1 MISRVTSALLF
12 GLIIALLHG
21 CGGSIVDEESTPNS
35 RLFAASC
42 QSCHTLP
49 KPTDKSDEEWP
60 PLVRKYGEQAKLT
73 GEQIDRITIYLL
85 ANN

>member
-1 MISRVTSALLF
+1 MISNVFSPLLL
-12 GLIIALLHG
+12 GLIIALSLG
-21 CGGSIVDEESTPNS
+21 CGGAIVDEESTENS
-35 RLFAASC
+35 SLFAASC

>member
-1 MISRVTSALLF
+1 MISSVLSLLLL
-12 GLIIALLHG
+12 GMIIALSLG
-21 CGGSIVDEESTPNS
+21 CGGAVVDEESTQNS

-60 PLVRKYGEQAKLT
+60 PLVKKYGKQAKLT

>member
-1 MISRVTSALLF
+1 MISNVFSALLL
-12 GLIIALLHG
+12 GLIIALSLG
-21 CGGSIVDEESTPNS
+21 CGRAIVDEESTQNS

>member
-1 MISRVTSALLF
+1 MISKVTTALLF
-12 GLIIALLHG
+12 GVIIVLSLC
-21 CGGSIVDEESTPNS
+21 CGGTIADEEATPNS

-49 KPTDKSDEEWP
+49 KPTDNSDEEWP

>member
-1 MISRVTSALLF
+1 MISKIITAF
-12 GLIIALLHG
+12 LISMMITAAHG
-21 CGGSIVDEESTPNS
+21 CGSAVVEEESTQNS

>member
-1 MISRVTSALLF
+1 MISRIITAFLISMMITAAL
-12 GLIIALLHG
+12 G

-60 PLVRKYGEQAKLT
+60 PLVKKYGIQAKLT

>member
-1 MISRVTSALLF
+1 MISSVVKALLL
-12 GLIIALLHG
+12 GLIIALSIS
-21 CGGSIVDEESTPNS
+21 CGGAVVEEESTQNS

-49 KPTDKSDEEWP
+49 KPTAKSDEEWP
-60 PLVRKYGEQAKLT
+60 PLVRKYGELSRLSD
-73 GEQIDRITIYLL
+73 EQIDRITIFLL

>member
-1 MISRVTSALLF
+1 MISKVIAAFLIGMIITAAL
-12 GLIIALLHG
+12 G
-21 CGGSIVDEESTPNS
+21 CGGAAVEEEFTQNS

-49 KPTDKSDEEWP
+49 KPTMKNDKEWP
-60 PLVRKYGEQAKLT
+60 PLVRRYGELAKLSD
-73 GEQIDRITIYLL
+73 EQIDRITIFLL

>member
-1 MISRVTSALLF
+1 MISNVFSALLL
-12 GLIIALLHG
+12 GLIIALTLG
-21 CGGSIVDEESTPNS
+21 CGGAIVDEESTQNS

>member
-1 MISRVTSALLF
+1 MISSVVNALLL
-12 GLIIALLHG
+12 GLIIALSIS
-21 CGGSIVDEESTPNS
+21 CGGSVVDEESSPNS

-49 KPTDKSDEEWP
+49 KPTDQSDEEWP
-60 PLVRKYGEQAKLT
+60 PLVKKYGIQAKLT

>member
-1 MISRVTSALLF
+1 MITKVITAFLISMIITAAL
-12 GLIIALLHG
+12 G
-21 CGGSIVDEESTPNS
+21 CGAVKEEESTQNS

-49 KPTDKSDEEWP
+49 KPTAKSDEEWP

-73 GEQIDRITIYLL
+73 GEQIDRITVFLL

>member
-1 MISRVTSALLF
+1 MISRVVNALIL
-12 GLIIALLHG
+12 GLIIALSIS
-21 CGGSIVDEESTPNS
+21 CGGEVADEESTQNS

-49 KPTDKSDEEWP
+49 KPTAKSDEEWP
-60 PLVRKYGEQAKLT
+60 PLVRKYGELSKLSE
-73 GEQIDRITIYLL
+73 EQMDRITIFLL

>member
-1 MISRVTSALLF
+1 MISSVVNALLL
-12 GLIIALLHG
+12 GLIIVLSIS

-60 PLVRKYGEQAKLT
+60 PLVKKYGEQAKLT
-73 GEQIDRITIYLL
+73 VEQIDRITIYLL